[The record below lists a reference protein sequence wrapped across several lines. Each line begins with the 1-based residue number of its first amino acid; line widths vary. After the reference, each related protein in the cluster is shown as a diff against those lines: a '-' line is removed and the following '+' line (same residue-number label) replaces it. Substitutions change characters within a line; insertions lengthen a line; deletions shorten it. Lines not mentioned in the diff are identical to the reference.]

1 MKYKEIKVK
10 TTPETLDPLILLLEQ
25 KGITGLVI
33 NDPGEIDALMEK
45 KEPWHWD
52 YIDECVLAQLK
63 GDPFVTFYAGEDAD
77 LQDILTDLKDFDVQV
92 NLVDDQDWLHKW
104 KEYFLPTRVTRQI
117 VVKPAWSEYEKKQDD
132 IVIAIDPGMAF
143 GTGTHPTTKLCLLLL
158 EEYMNEGDFVLDV
171 GSGTGILSIAA
182 AFLGSRK
189 VLSVDL
195 DPEAVTSSFTN
206 VQLNGLT
213 DIIDVQCADLTE
225 GLNFSA
231 DIVVSNLMADL
242 VIRLSKSVA
251 GHLKGEA
258 VYIAGGILSQKEAL
272 VRKALIDAGF
282 TVETVLY
289 EEEWCAIAA
298 RRAQ

>member
-10 TTPETLDPLILLLEQ
+10 ATPETLDPLILLLEQ
-25 KGITGLVI
+25 KGIAGLVI
-33 NDPGEIDALMEK
+33 NDPEEIEQLMQK

-52 YIDECVLAQLK
+52 YIDEHVLSQLK
-63 GDPFVTFYAGEDAD
+63 DEPFVTFYADENAD
-77 LQDILTDLKDFDVQV
+77 LQDILPSIKDFDVQIT
-92 NLVDDQDWLHKW
+92 LVDDQEWLHKW
-104 KEYFLPTRVTRQI
+104 KEYFLPTRVTSQI
-117 VVKPAWSEYEKKQDD
+117 VVKPAWSEYEEKQDD

-158 EEYMNEGDFVLDV
+158 EEYMNKGDVVLDV

-182 AFLGSRK
+182 AFLGSGK

-195 DPEAVTSSFTN
+195 DPEAVKSSLNN
-206 VQLNGLT
+206 VELNGVAG
-213 DIIDVQCADLTE
+213 IVDVQYADLTE

-242 VIRLSKSVA
+242 VIRLSESVA
-251 GHLKGEA
+251 GHLKGKA
-258 VYIAGGILSQKEAL
+258 VYIAGGILSQKEPLVRDAL
-272 VRKALIDAGF
+272 VDAGF